1 MRTTVFASCALLQ
14 IGDSYAGSAYEY
26 GEWTRAL
33 TVRDHERVR
42 CGRYA
47 EVVGL
52 DEGGV
57 PGGATTGNGVAE
69 PESSDSLKAFGEVVK
84 AFRLRARMTQEQF
97 AERVRYSVPTVGS
110 IEQGRRFPS
119 AEFVERAESVL
130 DAFGSLRGAARHLS
144 RRPGLASWFRQW
156 ARLEQE
162 AVSLYTY
169 ECRLIPG
176 LLQTEAYARR
186 LFVNQLP
193 PLGDEQ
199 IEAQLTA
206 RLDRQR
212 LLRERP
218 NTAYSFILE
227 EHLFLR
233 RTGGAEVTAELID
246 HVLRLAGLRNVEVQV
261 MPLAREDHAG
271 LHGPMQLLETTENRW
286 LSYCEGQESGQLTL
300 DPKVVSTLQMRYAR
314 MRSQA
319 LSLEDSLSLLRQMR
333 GAA

>member
-1 MRTTVFASCALLQ
+1 MDEVGVF
-14 IGDSYAGSAYEY
+14 
-26 GEWTRAL
+26 
-33 TVRDHERVR
+33 
-42 CGRYA
+42 
-47 EVVGL
+47 
-52 DEGGV
+52 EG
-57 PGGATTGNGVAE
+57 AATGNSVAE

-84 AFRLRARMTQEQF
+84 AFRVRARLTQEQF
-97 AERVRYSVPTVGS
+97 AERVRYSVPTIGS

-119 AEFVERAESVL
+119 AEFVERAEGVL

-162 AVSLYTY
+162 ALSLYTY
-169 ECRLIPG
+169 ECRLVPG

-199 IEAQLTA
+199 IEAQLAA

-246 HVLRLAGLRNVEVQV
+246 HVMGLAVLRNIEVQL
-261 MPLAREDHAG
+261 MPVVREDHAG
-271 LHGPMQLLETTENRW
+271 LHGPMQLLETDDNRW
-286 LSYCEGQESGQLTL
+286 LGYCEGQESGQLTH
-300 DPKVVSTLQMRYAR
+300 DSKVVSTLQMRYAR

-319 LSLEDSLSLLRQMR
+319 LTPEDSLSLLRQMR
-333 GAA
+333 GAP